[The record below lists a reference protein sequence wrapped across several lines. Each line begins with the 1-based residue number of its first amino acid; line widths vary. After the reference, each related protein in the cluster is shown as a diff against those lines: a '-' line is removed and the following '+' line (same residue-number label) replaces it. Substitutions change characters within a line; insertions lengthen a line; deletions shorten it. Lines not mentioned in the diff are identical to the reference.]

1 MTANAV
7 VRARID
13 QHTKDEASAVL
24 EAVGLTISDAV
35 RLMLV
40 RTAAERALP
49 FDPLVPNEK
58 TIRALKAAR
67 RGDLKKIGNLDALM
81 TDLDADD

>member
-1 MTANAV
+1 MSSDAV

-13 QHTKDEASAVL
+13 QRVKEEASAIL
-24 EAVGLTISDAV
+24 GAVGLTVSDAV

-40 RTAAERALP
+40 RTVAEKALP
-49 FDPLVPNEK
+49 FDPLVPNAK

-67 RGDLKKIGNLDALM
+67 RGELKKAGNIDELM
-81 TDLDADD
+81 ADLDADD

>member
-13 QHTKDEASAVL
+13 QHIKDEASAVL

-35 RLMLV
+35 RMMLV

-67 RGDLKKIGNLDALM
+67 RGDLKKIGDLDALM
-81 TDLDADD
+81 TELDADD

>member
-13 QHTKDEASAVL
+13 QHIKDEASAVL

-67 RGDLKKIGNLDALM
+67 KGDLKTVGNLDALM

>member
-13 QHTKDEASAVL
+13 QHIKDEASAVL

-67 RGDLKKIGNLDALM
+67 KGDLKAVGNLDALM